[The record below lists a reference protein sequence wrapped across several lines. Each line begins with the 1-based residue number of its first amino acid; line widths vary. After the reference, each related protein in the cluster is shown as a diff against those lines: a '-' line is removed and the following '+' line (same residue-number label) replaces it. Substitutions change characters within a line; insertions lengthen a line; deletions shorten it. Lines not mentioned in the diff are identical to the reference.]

1 MGDNAGPDRSSVE
14 VKALLRK
21 LDPKSGSSHKDR
33 VRLLN
38 RFRNYAEGGGRG
50 GDVTTPEFYDDDL
63 PLLLL
68 GSQSPT
74 ALYDDELS
82 SMHLYGLLQACGCA
96 SSHDSKDNHQLKRSA
111 RNAMNLLKFLVCDF
125 VDKVKGRPVPL
136 ETDPRTGQKELN
148 GFAHALCCCTA
159 TQLALMKA
167 HLHVTGENDARG
179 GARDDCCQVLVLL
192 ITRHLAE
199 NGETP
204 QPLGIDKLLPTAA
217 ARKSFD
223 TWLMQNASKATQKA
237 VKRAKAET
245 DGKKKKEKKK
255 ERTSPSK
262 ENKKASISLDDDDED
277 VDVLGAFGKK
287 KKKEGGSPKG
297 GQDRAAAGAST
308 KTQGKQPEERGL
320 SPSQRKDGKA
330 GGPGGAAEAGQ
341 PQPTKW
347 ADSTLADSKVDDL
360 LHTGE
365 RERQQTAKEKRRLEE
380 EKRRLATRD
389 PLHLR
394 NKDFDLSRVQEHR
407 VDLLQQAITDVEE
420 AMTED
425 GIPIQ
430 KAGSSSSK
438 KARKAEG
445 LDHIVSLQAQRDAL
459 EKILEGREVDDKDA
473 KVGISVD
480 DVKADS
486 VEDLSIIPSDPNFDP
501 LLFLTLVHRNA
512 SFEQLQTSIAKLDNK
527 ADNQVQRLQNMVR
540 DNFELFV
547 RCADGIELFNLEGSA
562 KSAPGKGKG
571 KGKGKDDA
579 PGVKERLD
587 KLEALSESSSYQA
600 KKSFKPLLDNTN
612 EVRKVQSALAVLQR
626 IGPLLQVPTL
636 MRQHIENGRYA
647 AAVKAYRRVLVIDD
661 NNNIEILRHI
671 KAKATEAARE
681 ARGDLES
688 TIADPNTPVT
698 KLLDGIRDLNELI
711 DLDVPM
717 DTSHAEGSDEREGVF
732 SVGNLSIN
740 VRNHTPALACLL
752 LQSAHFSASV
762 EKLLQQAE
770 TSTQRIYNGETVS
783 FVEEDSKAGSEDAS
797 GSAATSQE
805 GTDKGGDN
813 KSGSRREGGNRWKYD
828 ILEARV
834 VATKRAVAVARNWL
848 PRLLRIGVAAREAE
862 RRLSARKRTPQPSK
876 QGGKTANITSFEI
889 FVTTLT
895 PAVTNLVEHATF
907 CALGCSN
914 SSNGEELK
922 MTFGANAERRLQS
935 LLRAPLPPAQSAKCA
950 SELAD
955 VWEVV
960 HSISASSETLRPEDD
975 ELEGRKFSHR
985 MLEAPMEVCVAL
997 AEDAVV
1003 TVERRRCIYAFD
1015 VCARSCA
1022 QRASGNGT
1030 FDGDALLSC
1039 VQKLSEELTRAEK
1052 CANEVEKGCELV
1064 VRRCCEGLASYV
1076 RDRGDAARL
1085 RAVAECA
1092 EALNGRVVDVVR
1104 EVSYLTNG
1112 QCESV
1117 EKALAEDIMALE
1129 ATMFDEF
1136 LDNICRHVAGCTKLG
1151 PTSADLGVNDAPDGG
1166 ESSLPPKSFPAYLSA
1181 CLLAIVRCRAQVDR
1195 ALGDATIR
1203 RSQGITYQYLAMAT
1217 AADGVVAGICYELNE
1232 RMPRMSGPQADQFAS
1247 ELQFLMNTLKKYL
1260 SDDML
1265 SVAEN
1270 CKRMLFAKAGHK
1282 QGGDGPD
1289 GLMMIEELERL
1300 GRVYVLCLG
1309 E

>member
-1 MGDNAGPDRSSVE
+1 MGDAGPDRSSVE

-21 LDPKSGSSHKDR
+21 LDPKTGSSHKDR

-38 RFRNYAEGGGRG
+38 RFRNYAEGGGG
-50 GDVTTPEFYDDDL
+50 GKGDATTPEFYDDDL
-63 PLLLL
+63 PLLML

-82 SMHLYGLLQACGCA
+82 NINLYGLLQACGCP

-125 VDKVKGRPVPL
+125 ADKVNGRPVPL
-136 ETDPRTGQKELN
+136 ETDPKTGQKELN
-148 GFAHALCCCTA
+148 GFAHALCCCTLP
-159 TQLALMKA
+159 QLALMKA
-167 HLHVTGENDARG
+167 HLHLSGEGDARG
-179 GARDDCCQVLVLL
+179 GAKEDCCQVLVLL

-199 NGETP
+199 DGETP
-204 QPLGIDKLLPTAA
+204 QPLGIDQLLPTPV
-217 ARKSFD
+217 ARKAFD
-223 TWLMQNASKATQKA
+223 TWLMQNASKAVQRA
-237 VKRAKAET
+237 VKKAKA
-245 DGKKKKEKKK
+245 DASGKG
-255 ERTSPSK
+255 RS
-262 ENKKASISLDDDDED
+262 
-277 VDVLGAFGKK
+277 
-287 KKKEGGSPKG
+287 GGSNDK
-297 GQDRAAAGAST
+297 AG
-308 KTQGKQPEERGL
+308 
-320 SPSQRKDGKA
+320 GKA
-330 GGPGGAAEAGQ
+330 GGSGGGKGKVAFDDDADGDVLGGFSKKKGGKKAGGGGDSPGGSQQDRAVAANKQAQGRQLEEMGLSLYQRKDKAGGG
-341 PQPTKW
+341 PRSGDEDGAPIKW
-347 ADSTLADSKVDDL
+347 TDSTLADSKVDDMI
-360 LHTGE
+360 HTAE
-365 RERQQTAKEKRRLEE
+365 REKQQTAKERRRLDE

-389 PLHLR
+389 PLQLR
-394 NKDFDLSRVQEHR
+394 AKDFDLTRVQEHR
-407 VDLLQQAITDVEE
+407 VDLLQQAIADVEE
-420 AMTED
+420 AMTDE

-430 KAGSSSSK
+430 AAGSSSSK
-438 KARKAEG
+438 KGRKIEG

-459 EKILEGREVDDKDA
+459 EKILEGREVENNQD
-473 KVGISVD
+473 VGVSVD
-480 DVKADS
+480 DANSDG
-486 VEDLSIIPSDPNFDP
+486 VEDLSLLPSDDNFDP

-512 SFEQLQTSIAKLDNK
+512 SFEQLQKSIAKLDNK
-527 ADNQVQRLQNMVR
+527 TDNQVQRLQNLVR

-547 RCADGIELFNLEGSA
+547 RCADGIELFNLEGGPKA
-562 KSAPGKGKG
+562 AAAGKT
-571 KGKGKDDA
+571 KGKDDG

-626 IGPLLQVPTL
+626 IGPLLQAPTL

-661 NNNIEILRHI
+661 DNKIEILRHI
-671 KAKATEAARE
+671 RAKATEAARE
-681 ARGDLES
+681 ARRDLEA

-698 KLLDGIRDLNELI
+698 NLLDGIRDLNELI
-711 DLDVPM
+711 DLDVPK
-717 DTSHAEGSDEREGVF
+717 DINGVGDADEGVF
-732 SVGNLSIN
+732 AVGDLSIN

-752 LQSAHFSASV
+752 LQSAHFSAAV
-762 EKLLQQAE
+762 EKLLKQAE
-770 TSTQRIYNGETVS
+770 TSTQKIYNGETVS
-783 FVEEDSKAGSEDAS
+783 FDEDGGGAGGSEDAS
-797 GSAATSQE
+797 AAPSQE
-805 GTDKGGDN
+805 GSEKGGDSS
-813 KSGSRREGGNRWKYD
+813 KSRRDGGNRWKYD

-834 VATKRAVAVARNWL
+834 VATKRAVAVAKNWL

-862 RRLSARKRTPQPSK
+862 RRLSARKRRPQYKST
-876 QGGKTANITSFEI
+876 QDGKAVHITSFEI

-895 PAVTNLVEHATF
+895 PAVTHLVEHATF

-914 SSNGEELK
+914 SNNGDELK
-922 MTFGANAERRLQS
+922 MTFGVDSERRLQS

-960 HSISASSETLRPEDD
+960 HSIAASSETLRPEDD
-975 ELEGRKFSHR
+975 ELEGRKFNR
-985 MLEAPMEVCVAL
+985 RLLEEPMAECVAL

-1022 QRASGNGT
+1022 QRASGSGS

-1039 VQKLSEELTRAEK
+1039 VQKLSEELTRAED
-1052 CANEVEKGCELV
+1052 CANEIEKGCELV

-1092 EALNGRVVDVVR
+1092 EALNGRIIDVVR
-1104 EVSYLTNG
+1104 EVAYLTNG

-1117 EKALAEDIMALE
+1117 EEALAEDIMALE

-1151 PTSADLGVNDAPDGG
+1151 SLSFDREGSDGG
-1166 ESSLPPKSFPAYLSA
+1166 LPGGAEASSPPTPFPAYLSA

-1195 ALGDATIR
+1195 ALGDTTIR

-1232 RMPRMSGPQADQFAS
+1232 RMSHMSRPQADRFGN
-1247 ELQFLMNTLKKYL
+1247 ELQFLMNTLRKYL

-1270 CKRMLFAKAGHK
+1270 CKRMLFARAGHK